1 MHIIVG
7 IDEDAQI
14 TSMNSD
20 TLKSE
25 PLSSFMKNDD
35 VNMLAELKKVEMK
48 LQQMEITEIEKIVE
62 FLEKGW
68 IYF

>member
-7 IDEDAQI
+7 IDGGAQI

-25 PLSSFMKNDD
+25 PISSFMKNDD
-35 VNMLAELKKVEMK
+35 VNMLDELKKGEMK

>member
-1 MHIIVG
+1 
-7 IDEDAQI
+7 
-14 TSMNSD
+14 MNSD

-25 PLSSFMKNDD
+25 PISSFMKNDD
-35 VNMLAELKKVEMK
+35 VNMLDELKKVEMK
-48 LQQMEITEIEKIVE
+48 LQQMEITEFEKIVE